1 MSRYS
6 SVLSTEISVREL
18 IKIIS
23 SWECQCFVGKPSYKL
38 QITNYTMHVHRKKCQ
53 KIFCKFLL
61 KSNLKLHRVIF
72 IAIVAIIFV

>member
-38 QITNYTMHVHRKKCQ
+38 QITNYTMHVQAQAPKIEDLFLKK
-53 KIFCKFLL
+53 
-61 KSNLKLHRVIF
+61 
-72 IAIVAIIFV
+72 